1 MSSALDLKWDG
12 GGEGRIVS
20 LRGDAIVLRSTTPHA
35 PGSRPTAV
43 LAGGSAIR
51 VKAHRSKRD
60 ETLSDGKIFTVDG
73 RVLDLTRDLRSIVE
87 AALSTNAPGDQSPG
101 DQS

>member
-1 MSSALDLKWDG
+1 LDLKWDG

-20 LRGDAIVLRSTTPHA
+20 LQGDAIVLRSTTPHA

-43 LAGGSAIR
+43 LSGGSAIR

-60 ETLSDGKIFTVDG
+60 ESVEDGKTFTVEG
-73 RVLDLTRDLRSIVE
+73 RVLDLTRDLRASIE
-87 AALSTNAPGDQSPG
+87 SALGIKAG
-101 DQS
+101 

>member
-20 LRGDAIVLRSTTPHA
+20 LQGEAIVLRSTTPHA

-43 LAGGSAIR
+43 LSGGSSIR
-51 VKAHRSKRD
+51 VKAHRSKRN
-60 ETLSDGKIFTVDG
+60 ESLEDGKIFTIEG
-73 RVLDLTRDLRSIVE
+73 RVLDLTRDLRATID
-87 AALSTNAPGDQSPG
+87 AALTVKVSADQS
-101 DQS
+101 

>member
-20 LRGDAIVLRSTTPHA
+20 LQGDAIVLRSTTPHA

-43 LAGGSAIR
+43 LSGGSAIR

-60 ETLSDGKIFTVDG
+60 ESLEDGKIFTVEG

-87 AALSTNAPGDQSPG
+87 GALAIKAPRDQS
-101 DQS
+101 

>member
-20 LRGDAIVLRSTTPHA
+20 LQGDGIVLRSTTPHA
-35 PGSRPTAV
+35 PGSRPSAV
-43 LAGGSAIR
+43 LSGGSAIR

-60 ETLSDGKIFTVDG
+60 ESLDDGKTFTVEG
-73 RVLDLTRDLRSIVE
+73 RVLDLTRDLRATID
-87 AALSTNAPGDQSPG
+87 AALPVRASADQS
-101 DQS
+101 